1 MTTSPSP
8 AAASQSSSNGASP
21 ASLPRWRSFLSTL
34 NWRRDPG
41 YELRTRL
48 IEQRTRETEIAILCE
63 RQKRLQIE
71 KQIEQM
77 KREDERLEREDER
90 LEREHEQMRREDEQL
105 EKEEEELANEDE
117 QIESEIEQLRL
128 ENARLKTLLA
138 CVDQLC
144 FPPESNSSPQTS
156 TEPDCGPSSP

>member
-8 AAASQSSSNGASP
+8 AVASESSSNGASP

-41 YELRTRL
+41 YE
-48 IEQRTRETEIAILCE
+48 QRTRETEIAILRE

-71 KQIEQM
+71 QQIEQM
-77 KREDERLEREDER
+77 KNEDELLEKA
-90 LEREHEQMRREDEQL
+90 DEQL
-105 EKEEEELANEDE
+105 EKEDE
-117 QIESEIEQLRL
+117 QIENEIEQLRR

-144 FPPESNSSPQTS
+144 FPPESSSSPPKS

>member
-8 AAASQSSSNGASP
+8 AAASQSSSNGASLS
-21 ASLPRWRSFLSTL
+21 SLPRWRQFLSDLSNTARHLGATL

-41 YELRTRL
+41 YEQRMRL
-48 IEQRTRETEIAILCE
+48 IEQRTIETEIAILRE
-63 RQKRLQIE
+63 RQKRLRIE

-77 KREDERLEREDER
+77 KKEDELLEREDE
-90 LEREHEQMRREDEQL
+90 
-105 EKEEEELANEDE
+105 
-117 QIESEIEQLRL
+117 QIENEIEQLRR

-144 FPPESNSSPQTS
+144 FPPESSSSPQTS
-156 TEPDCGPSSP
+156 TEPDCGPSSL